1 MDSSA
6 VTLRDDT
13 KPAAATWLLG
23 FTQIIGYGSLYY
35 SFSILA
41 DDIAATFGWT
51 QAGFFGVFSLALLA
65 GAFVAPFV
73 GRMLDRFGA
82 ARMMSMGTVLS
93 AFMLAVAAWA
103 PGPLTFVA
111 ALMLMQV
118 VSCFVLYDA
127 AFPALVQL
135 VPADGRRRIVHLTLI
150 AGFASSL
157 FWPLTSWLDG
167 HFGWRVTLSLYAFA
181 NIVFCFPAHLLVT
194 RWTRHAVAMA
204 AAGQVQPDPVEPH
217 ATIPANKLTQAM
229 WLVTAGFAF
238 SSVALSAVLSQM
250 VPLLQ
255 ALGFGAS
262 ALAVSTLFGPAQV
275 AVRFGSLVFP
285 GQRHPLTV
293 AIFALAL
300 LPLALVIAAL
310 GAPAFTAAVAF
321 VILVGL
327 CSGLKS
333 IVQGTVP
340 LTLFGSKGFGSRLGL
355 MAGFR
360 YASGALA
367 PFLFSFV
374 SGMTSASAA
383 ALVFAGL
390 GILGVAAL
398 WLVARLLQPNAP

>member
-1 MDSSA
+1 M
-6 VTLRDDT
+6 RDET

-82 ARMMSMGTVLS
+82 ARMMSLGTVLS
-93 AFMLAVAAWA
+93 TVMLAVTAWA

-167 HFGWRVTLSLYAFA
+167 HFGWRVTLALYALA
-181 NIVFCFPAHLLVT
+181 NFVFCFPAHLLVA
-194 RWTRHAVAMA
+194 RWTRTAL
-204 AAGQVQPDPVEPH
+204 AAGPSRTLTADSALRH
-217 ATIPANKLTQAM
+217 ATVPAVRLSQAM

-238 SSVALSAVLSQM
+238 SSLALSAVLSQM

-275 AVRFGSLVFP
+275 VVRFGSLVFP

-293 AIFALAL
+293 GMFALAL
-300 LPLALVIAAL
+300 LPLGLVIAAT
-310 GAPAFTAAVAF
+310 GAPAFPAAVVF
-321 VILVGL
+321 VVLVGL

-340 LTLFGSKGFGSRLGL
+340 LVLFGPKGFGSRLGF

-374 SGMTSASAA
+374 SGLTSASAA
-383 ALVFAGL
+383 ALVFAAL
-390 GILGVAAL
+390 GMLGVLAL
-398 WLVARLLQPNAP
+398 WLVTRLLQPAAG